1 MGTTKA
7 TRLFLYSGFLCYTVN
22 MTDDTEQPTTTP
34 EAPLV
39 GGSSWIDKIEAPLNE
54 IIGTP
59 TVESLRAAEVARI
72 DVLINAL
79 WKPATRGS
87 LGAVD
92 RVIKLSERKA
102 KLLGLDAAS
111 AVDMTFK
118 RMTDAELTD
127 YISREIAG
135 ISASDSTS

>member
-1 MGTTKA
+1 
-7 TRLFLYSGFLCYTVN
+7 
-22 MTDDTEQPTTTP
+22 MTDETTTTP
-34 EAPLV
+34 EAPFV
-39 GGSSWIDKIEAPLNE
+39 GGSSWVDKIEAPLSE

>member
-1 MGTTKA
+1 
-7 TRLFLYSGFLCYTVN
+7 
-22 MTDDTEQPTTTP
+22 MTDDTEQPTTTTP
-34 EAPLV
+34 DGPIV
-39 GGSSWIDKIEAPLNE
+39 GGSSWVDKIEAPLNE
-54 IIGTP
+54 TIGTP

-118 RMTDAELTD
+118 RMSDNELTD
-127 YISREIAG
+127 FIERSINEIG
-135 ISASDSTS
+135 TGNLDS